1 MEFRDKWITCVN
13 CGKSFVFSARD
24 QQYYGEQGF
33 KNEPKRCR
41 ECRALLKR
49 QRQVTTDE
57 NGVEKDLF
65 RSVCE
70 SCGRATY
77 VPFKPTGVRP
87 IYCRDCLVAKKI
99 ETSNLEAS
107 SPVAEAGASTAPP
120 A

>member
-1 MEFRDKWITCVN
+1 MEARDKWLNCVN
-13 CGKSFVFSARD
+13 CGKPFVFSVRD

-49 QRQVTTDE
+49 QKQVTSDE
-57 NGVEKDLF
+57 HGVEKELF

-70 SCGRATY
+70 ACGRATY

-87 IYCRDCLVAKKI
+87 VYCKDCLVAKKI
-99 ETSNLEAS
+99 EGAGM
-107 SPVAEAGASTAPP
+107 PVQAPVDGASAAPP